1 MSAGNYHERVPTIF
15 THPAVP
21 LGLSPWFRRLPRSV
35 IVLGV
40 IASAI
45 PDIDV
50 LSFHLG
56 IPYESPLGHRG
67 FTHSLAFAF
76 LLALLLAL
84 LVWRGLSARAPS
96 FGTLFTYFF
105 LAIASH
111 GLLDAM
117 TNGGKGVGFF
127 IPFSTKRYFLPWR
140 PIRVSP
146 IGATHFAAKAGV
158 VMRSELLL
166 VWLPFAVVAALGL
179 LLHRRRAISAE

>member
-1 MSAGNYHERVPTIF
+1 MPTIF

-21 LGLSPWFRRLPRSV
+21 LGLSPWFRRLPRSAV
-35 IVLGV
+35 VLAV
-40 IASAI
+40 IASAL

-50 LSFHLG
+50 LAFRFG

-67 FTHSLAFAF
+67 VTHSLAFAALLAA
-76 LLALLLAL
+76 LLALC
-84 LVWRGLSARAPS
+84 VAPS
-96 FGTLFTYFF
+96 LSRPRFFAYFF

-127 IPFSTKRYFLPWR
+127 IPFSTQRYFLPWR

-146 IGATHFAAKAGV
+146 IGATNFAAKAGV
-158 VMRSELLL
+158 VLRSELLW
-166 VWLPFAVVAALGL
+166 VWLPLAVVAALGL
-179 LLHRRRAISAE
+179 LLRRRRAISAE

>member
-1 MSAGNYHERVPTIF
+1 MPTIF

-21 LGLSPWFRRLPRSV
+21 LGLSPWFRRLPRSL
-35 IVLGV
+35 IVLAA
-40 IASAI
+40 IASSV

-50 LSFHLG
+50 LAFRFG

-67 FTHSLAFAF
+67 FTHSLLFAVLLAG
-76 LLALLLAL
+76 LLALCVGPAL
-84 LVWRGLSARAPS
+84 SRPK
-96 FGTLFTYFF
+96 LFAYFF

-127 IPFSTKRYFLPWR
+127 IPFSTRRYFLPWR

-146 IGATHFAAKAGV
+146 IGATNFAGHAWPV
-158 VMRSELLL
+158 LRSELVW
-166 VWLPFAVVAALGL
+166 VWLPCACVAVAGSVW
-179 LLHRRRAISAE
+179 RRRAISTE

>member
-1 MSAGNYHERVPTIF
+1 VPTIF

-35 IVLGV
+35 IVLASV
-40 IASAI
+40 ASAI

-50 LSFHLG
+50 LAFRFG

-67 FTHSLAFAF
+67 VTHSLPFAF
-76 LLALLLAL
+76 VLAAILALAVRPAL
-84 LVWRGLSARAPS
+84 SRPK
-96 FGTLFTYFF
+96 LFLYFF

-146 IGATHFAAKAGV
+146 IGATHFAAHAGAV
-158 VMRSELLL
+158 LRSEVLW
-166 VWLPFAVVAALGL
+166 VWLPFAVIALSGILLRVVSRSRRPCPQAAQQRG
-179 LLHRRRAISAE
+179 

>member
-1 MSAGNYHERVPTIF
+1 MPTIF

-21 LGLSPWFRRLPRSV
+21 LGLSPWFRRLPRSL
-35 IVLGV
+35 IVV
-40 IASAI
+40 AAIASAI

-50 LSFHLG
+50 LSFRFG

-67 FTHSLAFAF
+67 FTHSLPFAF
-76 LLALLLAL
+76 TLALLLAL
-84 LVWRGLSARAPS
+84 PFRSCFARA
-96 FGTLFTYFF
+96 FAYLF

-111 GLLDAM
+111 GLVDAM

-158 VMRSELLL
+158 VLRSELMW

-179 LLHRRRAISAE
+179 LLRSRRAISTE